1 MTRPQKFVSVLCV
14 GATVG
19 LGFTSLQQPPRQ
31 QSKPTAYT
39 YVKDIAPLIKSYC
52 RPCHDS
58 ENENPSGLSMDD
70 FEKLMKGGNHG
81 SIVIPGKP
89 MESNLYLKLLPT
101 PPFGKQMA
109 RGRKKLSDDDIKVIY
124 EWIEQGAKK
133 E

>member
-1 MTRPQKFVSVLCV
+1 MTRTQIVISMLCV
-14 GATVG
+14 GAIMG
-19 LGFTSLQQPPRQ
+19 LGFASLQQSPRQ

-39 YVKDIAPLIKSYC
+39 YTKDIAPLVKSYC

-70 FEKLMKGGNHG
+70 YERFMKGGNHG
-81 SIVIPGKP
+81 LTVIPGKP
-89 MESNLYLKLLPT
+89 KESNLYLKLLPT

-109 RGRKKLSDDDIKVIY
+109 RGRKKLTADDVKIIY
-124 EWIEQGAKK
+124 EWIEQGAKR